1 MLLRK
6 IRDTYEHGESCEKS
20 YGDFCITQYF
30 INLFEHLLSWLDS
43 SGPWSSLGEIIE
55 HLVRTLK
62 QEDLFWCAASA
73 AVLMAEE
80 QVPGE
85 ERASRKTSAIA
96 TFLMAFLKPCG
107 LPAAAH
113 QNSSRTKVT
122 LYQLAEVLRVPQK
135 GWCLLYDNF

>member
-1 MLLRK
+1 M
-6 IRDTYEHGESCEKS
+6 IG
-20 YGDFCITQYF
+20 
-30 INLFEHLLSWLDS
+30 
-43 SGPWSSLGEIIE
+43 

-62 QEDLFWCAASA
+62 QEDLFWCAAASA
-73 AVLMAEE
+73 TVLMAEE

-85 ERASRKTSAIA
+85 ERAGRKTSATA

-135 GWCLLYDNF
+135 G

>member
-1 MLLRK
+1 MLFRK

-30 INLFEHLLSWLDS
+30 INLFEHLLSWLGS

-73 AVLMAEE
+73 TVLMAEE

-85 ERASRKTSAIA
+85 ERAGRKTSATA
-96 TFLMAFLKPCG
+96 PFLMAFLKPCG

-135 GWCLLYDNF
+135 G